1 MGRPSRAIYS
11 SELYTGPDSLL
22 LSRDSFENDLDNLVS
37 LNKESFEH
45 ELSVTSESLRLL
57 LIAIL
62 AGAVI
67 IVAFGFY
74 FGLWTLSNMA
84 Y

>member
-1 MGRPSRAIYS
+1 MERTHLFSPLDIHLFRLGERTNEMKVA
-11 SELYTGPDSLL
+11 
-22 LSRDSFENDLDNLVS
+22 LDNLVS

-57 LIAIL
+57 LIALL
-62 AGAVI
+62 AAAVI